1 MAAFHE
7 RMEFCPVC
15 RSGISLKQDQPLPPA
30 CPFCGTDLA
39 NPGSEILWG
48 YIECEYIKG
57 AVGIND
63 GALFVTNQRIFWIKG
78 EYSSDEFGGGGTA
91 SSGGAF
97 ALGGI
102 TAAILNKGTGQM
114 QVNLPLSNYAGF
126 EDCKKGLRKGVAVKA
141 KSGESFGFFIPN
153 LGKPQPLKDLLA
165 QCPVN

>member
-1 MAAFHE
+1 MAAFNE

-39 NPGSEILWG
+39 NPGSETLWG
-48 YIECEYIKG
+48 YIQCEYIKG

-63 GALFVTNQRIFWIKG
+63 GALFLTNQRIFWIKG
-78 EYSSDEFGGGGTA
+78 EYGSDEFGGDEN
-91 SSGGAF
+91 

-102 TAAILNKGTGQM
+102 TRAILNKGTGQM
-114 QVNLPLSNYAGF
+114 QVNLPLGNYAGF

-141 KSGESFGFFIPN
+141 KSGESYNFFIPN
-153 LGKPQPLKDLLA
+153 LGKPGPLKDLLA
-165 QCPVN
+165 QCPIN